1 MLDFCRGQNANW
13 KENYY
18 LIVNDTLEVQLRVVE
33 WKESENIE
41 KKFSLIMRSSG
52 LWKNLW
58 WKSQLLEFRQGTIK
72 CNIGNTDGLAE
83 QKLEELLGF
92 LLFCNSLLLPV
103 TSLSNSN
110 IFATV
115 SIVVKSKLTPRFK

>member
-13 KENYY
+13 KENY

-41 KKFSLIMRSSG
+41 KKFSLITRSSG

-83 QKLEELLGF
+83 QELEERLGF
-92 LLFCNSLLLPV
+92 LFFFCNSLLLPL
-103 TSLSNSN
+103 TALSISN